1 MDGAPFEIPEMFAA
15 ELELGRTKSNLPLT
29 WYKLEASGDPNGF
42 VEIEEKFVYD
52 VAQIYADG
60 KLVADQYYCGFP
72 WRIPVSLLA
81 GKECYLVMSPK
92 AGGIYF
98 EEPEPESQQ
107 R

>member
-1 MDGAPFEIPEMFAA
+1 PAMFAA
-15 ELELGRTKSNLPLT
+15 ELKLSAASQNLPLT

-42 VEIEEKFVYD
+42 VGIQDNLVYD

-81 GKECYLVMSPK
+81 GKKCYLVMSPK
-92 AGGIYF
+92 AGNIYT
-98 EEPEPESQQ
+98 EE
-107 R
+107 

>member
-1 MDGAPFEIPEMFAA
+1 MSFRVQAVRSIFMKFAA
-15 ELELGRTKSNLPLT
+15 PS
-29 WYKLEASGDPNGF
+29 
-42 VEIEEKFVYD
+42 
-52 VAQIYADG
+52 
-60 KLVADQYYCGFP
+60 